1 MNGRKEEQTQIAVK
15 IIEVDGI
22 IKFAVRLE
30 NMIDLIF
37 FHRME
42 IVSQSKIAHSFQA
55 LQSIVFIAD
64 NKTTRFEH
72 TDNVS
77 VV

>member
-1 MNGRKEEQTQIAVK
+1 
-15 IIEVDGI
+15 
-22 IKFAVRLE
+22 
-30 NMIDLIF
+30 
-37 FHRME
+37 ME